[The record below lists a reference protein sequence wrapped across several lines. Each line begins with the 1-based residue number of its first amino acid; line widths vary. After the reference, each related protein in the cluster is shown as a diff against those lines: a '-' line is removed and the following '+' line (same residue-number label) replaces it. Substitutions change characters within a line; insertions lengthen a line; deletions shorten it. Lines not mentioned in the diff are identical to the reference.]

1 MLINE
6 RYKKE
11 LISKTL
17 DSLDDVKFTLECL
30 KDEDKKLILDKM
42 KRIVNGIK

>member
-17 DSLDDVKFTLECL
+17 DSLDDVKFNLECL

-42 KRIVNGIK
+42 KRIVNGTK